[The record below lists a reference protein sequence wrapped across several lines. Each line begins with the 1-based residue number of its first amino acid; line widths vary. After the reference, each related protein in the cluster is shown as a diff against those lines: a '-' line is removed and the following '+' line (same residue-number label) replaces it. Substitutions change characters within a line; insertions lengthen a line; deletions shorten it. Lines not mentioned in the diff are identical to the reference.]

1 MLGPVLQT
9 LALLLEV
16 GFRNLGLAGWILGRG
31 VLGVVRDIPVSF
43 FLVFSFFFFY
53 ILVAVKNAQYF
64 RDMFWC
70 SLSDVEWSG

>member
-1 MLGPVLQT
+1 VLYAAAGMLGLVLQM

-43 FLVFSFFFFY
+43 FSF
-53 ILVAVKNAQYF
+53 
-64 RDMFWC
+64 
-70 SLSDVEWSG
+70 SLSSFSTYW